1 MTKIDTGLITY
12 TATKTDTITDKS
24 GALYITSMGATAP
37 GTPFGIRVW
46 RIAKGMKVRQEVL
59 FYPGDHGGLAV
70 LWGKLFFVHNQAG
83 SKKIV
88 LEEIPGFIPEDS
100 TLSSTTVNLNES
112 QLALINK
119 MIETSTKRAE
129 GAYAQSSQA
138 MARIVALEK
147 RIADLEARPAVSSS
161 PAGLSKAQ
169 IEDVVWTKI
178 WDIFFLLRGGMN
190 EGSSKMTDVQNWIND
205 LTAFIRRVK

>member
-88 LEEIPGFIPEDS
+88 LEEIPGFIPEDG

-119 MIETSTKRAE
+119 MIETATKRAE

-147 RIADLEARPAVSSS
+147 RIAALEARPAASSS

>member
-24 GALYITSMGATAP
+24 GALYITSMGATTP

-46 RIAKGMKVRQEVL
+46 RIAKGMKVKQEVL

-88 LEEIPGFIPEDS
+88 LEEIPGFIPEDG
-100 TLSSTTVNLNES
+100 TVSNTVVNINEA
-112 QLALINK
+112 QLALVNQLIQ
-119 MIETSTKRAE
+119 TATKRAE
-129 GAYAQSSQA
+129 GGYAQSSQA
-138 MARIVALEK
+138 MARIIALEK
-147 RIADLEARPAVSSS
+147 RVAILEARPAVSSS
-161 PAGLSKAQ
+161 PAGLSKVQ
-169 IEDVVWTKI
+169 IEDIVWTKI

-190 EGSSKMTDVQNWIND
+190 EGSSKITDVQNWIND
-205 LTAFIRRVK
+205 LTSFIRKTK

>member
-88 LEEIPGFIPEDS
+88 LEEIPGFIPEDG

-119 MIETSTKRAE
+119 MIETATQRAE

-147 RIADLEARPAVSSS
+147 RIAALEARPAASSS

>member
-37 GTPFGIRVW
+37 GTPFGMRVW

-88 LEEIPGFIPEDS
+88 LEEIPGFIPEDG

-119 MIETSTKRAE
+119 MIETATKRAE

-147 RIADLEARPAVSSS
+147 RIAALEARPAASSS

>member
-88 LEEIPGFIPEDS
+88 LEEIPGFIPEDG

-119 MIETSTKRAE
+119 MIETATKRAE

-147 RIADLEARPAVSSS
+147 RIAALEARPAASSS

-169 IEDVVWTKI
+169 IEDIVWTKI